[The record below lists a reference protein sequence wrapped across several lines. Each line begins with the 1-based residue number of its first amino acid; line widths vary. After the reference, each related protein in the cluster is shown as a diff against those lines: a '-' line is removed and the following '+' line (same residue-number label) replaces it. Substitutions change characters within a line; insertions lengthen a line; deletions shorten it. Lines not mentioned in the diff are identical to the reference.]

1 MAVIDVGGRDFE
13 KTNHSKKNDK
23 RVRKVGKSAKPKRNI
38 KAIVHKWC
46 KTAMYRIFEFM
57 ILFFVLSIVTIVI
70 GSSIIP
76 MLSFDMA
83 VSSGLTQSTDIYT
96 GLASWGFPMLFYTL
110 LISAATFCVLKK
122 FVVWIH
128 TKFTYL
134 INKSEKTEENA

>member
-1 MAVIDVGGRDFE
+1 MAVIDVGNRDIE
-13 KTNHSKKNDK
+13 KENRSQKSDRRSKKAK
-23 RVRKVGKSAKPKRNI
+23 KSAKPKKDVR
-38 KAIVHKWC
+38 AIVHKWC
-46 KTAMYRIFEFM
+46 KVAMYRIFEFV
-57 ILFFVLSIVTIVI
+57 ILFFVLSIAAITV

-83 VSSGLTQSTDIYT
+83 ASFGLTQSTDIYT

-128 TKFTYL
+128 NKFTYL
-134 INKSEKTEENA
+134 INKPEKTEENA